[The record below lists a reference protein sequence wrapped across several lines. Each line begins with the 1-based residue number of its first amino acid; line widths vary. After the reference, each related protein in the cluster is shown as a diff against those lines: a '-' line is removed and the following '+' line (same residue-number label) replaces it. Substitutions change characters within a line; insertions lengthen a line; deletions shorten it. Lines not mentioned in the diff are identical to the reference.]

1 MDFALYMQRLA
12 PQPIRRVKYLAN
24 LIVHN
29 SHCPLVVSLCA
40 KVIMLGLLCPCCTT
54 SGWITVVGASTNNSD
69 RKENLVLLPMTL
81 GDAFEN
87 AAVGYSSIKAS
98 LKNQRLASNEDDTVD
113 DDFVPVFGIK
123 MLVKSEEDGSIM
135 TGLTDRLYF
144 NGEQAQQ
151 VLKQVIEQEGD
162 SEELKYEIFVVSLVK
177 AIEYMILDN
186 ESDFKF
192 EFVPPESSLNYLTSN
207 YNV

>member
-1 MDFALYMQRLA
+1 
-12 PQPIRRVKYLAN
+12 
-24 LIVHN
+24 
-29 SHCPLVVSLCA
+29 
-40 KVIMLGLLCPCCTT
+40 
-54 SGWITVVGASTNNSD
+54 
-69 RKENLVLLPMTL
+69 MTL

-98 LKNQRLASNEDDTVD
+98 LKNQRLASNDDDTVD